1 MLESYEC
8 FQIEFLVFSCY
19 NFFTRLSGNLFP
31 DMFSLHIIKREIKRA
46 YIIKKRK
53 RIIILC
59 GLQIN
64 GKIMK

>member
-1 MLESYEC
+1 MLENHEC
-8 FQIEFLVFSCY
+8 FQIEFLFFSCY
-19 NFFTRLSGNLFP
+19 NFSTGLSGNLFL
-31 DMFSLHIIKREIKRA
+31 DMFSLHIIKQEINRA